1 MLLVHRALSQIRISR
16 PGEEHLRL
24 LESNTNSAQCL
35 LHLWLCLLLWL
46 EALDIHRGVLHR
58 LQCKANY
65 LSEFILQSISTWT
78 HSADSEG
85 LFLCTRDWNLQGC
98 NGLGKFFVIISNS
111 SVWTGDL
118 SQNASVVWCLY
129 VLYEWYFYIML
140 FNRYYVFNS
149 YSQFLLMLS
158 DFFFNQWAQKVLFS
172 VNSHLK
178 KMVFSFLSTQQI
190 KANSVEIDEDGSS
203 GESSF
208 RSPINVDE
216 ILAHVRLPLISLEEL
231 LTTVRTSGI
240 ISPDKI
246 LDAIQLQTLDK
257 VQQRGEYCNII

>member
-1 MLLVHRALSQIRISR
+1 
-16 PGEEHLRL
+16 
-24 LESNTNSAQCL
+24 
-35 LHLWLCLLLWL
+35 
-46 EALDIHRGVLHR
+46 
-58 LQCKANY
+58 
-65 LSEFILQSISTWT
+65 
-78 HSADSEG
+78 
-85 LFLCTRDWNLQGC
+85 
-98 NGLGKFFVIISNS
+98 
-111 SVWTGDL
+111 
-118 SQNASVVWCLY
+118 
-129 VLYEWYFYIML
+129 
-140 FNRYYVFNS
+140 
-149 YSQFLLMLS
+149 
-158 DFFFNQWAQKVLFS
+158 
-172 VNSHLK
+172 
-178 KMVFSFLSTQQI
+178 MVFSLLSTQQI